1 MAPAA
6 VRVCCACVRWF
17 PVVFITAVIVW
28 SYYAYVVALC
38 VYTVPSIAEKVI
50 YLLIYH
56 PILVIFLWAY
66 AKTIFTDVWNG
77 SVPRSVSKHPVS
89 LLTCMWAYA
98 KTIFT
103 DVGSVP
109 RSFYLTVQEINRL
122 ERERGEEAQKN
133 ILLELAKDKP
143 ILNRTHAGS
152 ARYCEKCKCIKPDRA
167 HHCSVCGQC
176 VLKMDHHCPW
186 VNNCVGFT
194 NYKYFVLFL
203 GYGLLYCLFIAFT
216 SLNYF
221 IEFWTGGSSKEAVK
235 FHVLFVFFVAMM
247 FGISLISL
255 FGYHIYLTCSN
266 RSTLE
271 SFRSPIF
278 QTGAD
283 KNGFSL
289 GKLNNF
295 KEVFGERKLFWFLP
309 IFSSDR
315 DGVSFP
321 TLKSQTN
328 SNSYQTMAQT
338 PSFGDGIAYPTRTV
352 DIPSDG
358 LLADRQRWMEEGD
371 ADGGTQLSGSS
382 TNLIK

>member
-309 IFSSDR
+309 IFSS
-315 DGVSFP
+315 
-321 TLKSQTN
+321 
-328 SNSYQTMAQT
+328 
-338 PSFGDGIAYPTRTV
+338 FGDGIAYPTRTV

-371 ADGGTQLSGSS
+371 ADGDYNSHFNKAVSYR
-382 TNLIK
+382 

>member
-17 PVVFITAVIVW
+17 PVVFITAVVVW

-38 VYTVPSIAEKVI
+38 VYTVPSIAEKVL

-56 PILVIFLWAY
+56 PILVLFL
-66 AKTIFTDVWNG
+66 
-77 SVPRSVSKHPVS
+77 
-89 LLTCMWAYA
+89 WAYA

-216 SLNYF
+216 SLQYF

-358 LLADRQRWMEEGD
+358 LLGDRQRWMEEGD
-371 ADGGTQLSGSS
+371 ADGDYNSHFNKAVSYR
-382 TNLIK
+382 